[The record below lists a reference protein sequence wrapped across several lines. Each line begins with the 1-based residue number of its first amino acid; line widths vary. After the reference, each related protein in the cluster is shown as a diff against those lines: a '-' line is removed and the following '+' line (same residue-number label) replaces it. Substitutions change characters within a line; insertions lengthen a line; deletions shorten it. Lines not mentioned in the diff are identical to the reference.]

1 MSNGW
6 TEEFVNVG
14 GTKVQLLK
22 GGAGNPLLILHGA
35 GGNPGW
41 LQYHQRL
48 AERFQVYVPSHP
60 GFGKSERP
68 QWLESMGDMAC
79 FYSWFLEEMGLEGIP
94 VIGFSMGGWLA
105 AEMAVMC
112 PHAFDRL
119 VLVDAAGIRP
129 TQGEITDIFIISP
142 QQVVEKLFF
151 DPKQAPEYQQ
161 IYGRELTPE
170 EQEIQTTNR
179 EMAVRLTWRPYMHD
193 PRLPALLQRVN
204 VPSLVVWGRQDAL
217 VPLNCG
223 ELYHQSLYGSTL
235 KVIENCGHV
244 PQMEK
249 PKEFADTV
257 LEFLTRRARRRAR

>member
-1 MSNGW
+1 
-6 TEEFVNVG
+6 
-14 GTKVQLLK
+14 
-22 GGAGNPLLILHGA
+22 
-35 GGNPGW
+35 
-41 LQYHQRL
+41 
-48 AERFQVYVPSHP
+48 
-60 GFGKSERP
+60 
-68 QWLESMGDMAC
+68 
-79 FYSWFLEEMGLEGIP
+79 LEGYLRW
-94 VIGFSMGGWLA
+94 VD
-105 AEMAVMC
+105 AEKEADEK
-112 PHAFDRL
+112 AEFDRFTPL
-119 VLVDAAGIRP
+119 CKFRVMKGMVFRRSNPAIFGAEVLAGRLRQKAPVVNQEGRDVGTVHGIEDKGKVLADAEAGMEVAVSMTEPMIGR
-129 TQGEITDIFIISP
+129 QINEGEVLYTAPRDDE
-142 QQVVEKLFF
+142 VKVLKEKYLN
-151 DPKQAPEYQQ
+151 
-161 IYGRELTPE
+161 RLTPE